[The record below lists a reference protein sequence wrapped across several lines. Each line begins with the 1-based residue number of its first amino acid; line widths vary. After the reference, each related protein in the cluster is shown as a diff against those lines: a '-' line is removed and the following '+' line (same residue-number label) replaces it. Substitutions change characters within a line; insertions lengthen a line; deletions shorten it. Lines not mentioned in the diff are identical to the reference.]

1 MVSLGEQPLVNSFN
15 KVFLGAAGTSTGAS
29 DDQFNRVSFLSHFD
43 GANNGVNN
51 AFDDGSASNHTMTAS
66 GNVTQGSFNP
76 YGTNWSHEFLPDTG
90 NAAIV
95 AGTGDRSSVNND
107 ATRISVP
114 ASASNFAWGNP
125 FTIEFF
131 CFLRKL
137 STSNAGGFSYDLDN
151 NFMLNQANSNAL
163 ADNGGPPDSAFSIVE
178 RAGNLAIDVHYDPA
192 GDGSQASVTSA
203 AYHASNTTATGDD
216 FAVNT
221 WHHVA
226 MTWDGSNYYGY
237 VDGVRKAT
245 INSSTAPH
253 RSDEPI
259 RIGGLRAGN
268 SNEYGNMDGF
278 ISNVRIVI
286 GTNLYPNN
294 NFTPPTSQLTAV
306 TNTKLL
312 TCHSNRMLDGSSI
325 GGTVTADPQDTGMN
339 GAALQGKVSNFGP
352 FLTDAI
358 YDPAVNGASLYNGVD
373 ADANYVS
380 AADSADWNLGSG
392 NYTVECWAYATALGS
407 FNKLV
412 GQWAYNGSNAAN
424 SWTLETVGTDM
435 EAYAITEAGLLLI
448 AQGAA
453 FTINQWH
460 HVALVRNGNNHNIY
474 IDGVAGSTT
483 SNSGTFVDGNGPLE
497 VGSFSQLSGGSW
509 DGYITDVRLVKGT
522 AVYTSNFTP
531 PTAPLT
537 AITNTKLLLN
547 MADGQAID
555 STTHNNVTLYGTA
568 KTSTAQKKFG
578 TASLLLDG
586 NSDYAVF
593 PHSLSNDIAGAGN
606 WTVELFFRIADR
618 TVYQQLAGMG
628 TGFQMYCGA
637 TDNKMGLAVG
647 TSSTATNAYFVS
659 AEGGTITN
667 DTWHHVA
674 TVKNGTS
681 YKLYLDGTAVI
692 SGTSASNVVTG
703 TQSWVVGAYK
713 LNGASAAGYTNGY
726 IDEFRVSKFARYTA
740 NFTAPSA
747 AFADKGQ

>member
-1 MVSLGEQPLVNSFN
+1 M
-15 KVFLGAAGTSTGAS
+15 GAAGSGGPS
-29 DDQFNRVSFLSHFD
+29 DDEFNRVSFLSHFE
-43 GANNGVNN
+43 GSNNGVNN
-51 AFDDGSASNHTMTAS
+51 AFDDGSTSNHTITAN

-76 YGTNWSHEFLPDTG
+76 FGTNWSHEFLPDTG

-95 AGTGDRSSVNND
+95 GGTGDRDDVNND

-163 ADNGGPPDSAFSIVE
+163 VDNGGPPDSAFSIIE
-178 RAGNLAIDVHYDPA
+178 RAGNLVINVRYDPA
-192 GDGSQASVTSA
+192 GDGSQASATNA
-203 AYHASNTTATGDD
+203 ASHASNTTSTGDD

-352 FLTDAI
+352 FLSSAV
-358 YDPAVNGASLYNGVD
+358 YDPAVNGASAYLDGTGDYLTAGDSTDYEFGTGDFTIEAWVYASSVDNPAIVSKFPNGARQFSLELSRDNNNHARYRALIYIGESGVFSNEYI
-373 ADANYVS
+373 AFNA
-380 AADSADWNLGSG
+380 WNHI
-392 NYTVECWAYATALGS
+392 AI
-407 FNKLV
+407 
-412 GQWAYNGSNAAN
+412 
-424 SWTLETVGTDM
+424 VGTASDTT
-435 EAYAITEAGLLLI
+435 ARIYTNGIRNSNTISYSGGVPAG
-448 AQGAA
+448 GADPLR
-453 FTINQWH
+453 
-460 HVALVRNGNNHNIY
+460 V
-474 IDGVAGSTT
+474 GSR
-483 SNSGTFVDGNGPLE
+483 NSGGYFYYE
-497 VGSFSQLSGGSW
+497 
-509 DGYITDVRLVKGT
+509 GYICDLRLLKGT
-522 AVYTSNFTP
+522 AAYSGASFTP

-555 STTHNNVTLYGTA
+555 SAAQNNLTLYGNANTSTDQAKFGNAALHLDGTGDFAKTELSTAFGTGDFTIECFYYNSASFASANRYLFDFGSNGLRIQFFNGTIYYFVDASNSVTTTASGVTHNNWYHIAAVRYNGQMNLYIDGVSRGTKNSVTTNLTERSLTIGDYGGGSQA
-568 KTSTAQKKFG
+568 LQ
-578 TASLLLDG
+578 
-586 NSDYAVF
+586 
-593 PHSLSNDIAGAGN
+593 
-606 WTVELFFRIADR
+606 
-618 TVYQQLAGMG
+618 
-628 TGFQMYCGA
+628 GF
-637 TDNKMGLAVG
+637 
-647 TSSTATNAYFVS
+647 
-659 AEGGTITN
+659 
-667 DTWHHVA
+667 
-674 TVKNGTS
+674 
-681 YKLYLDGTAVI
+681 
-692 SGTSASNVVTG
+692 
-703 TQSWVVGAYK
+703 
-713 LNGASAAGYTNGY
+713 
-726 IDEFRVSKFARYTA
+726 IDEFRISNFARYTS
-740 NFTAPSA
+740 NFTAPA
-747 AFADKGQ
+747 EPFADKGQ

>member
-1 MVSLGEQPLVNSFN
+1 MAALLTMVSLEEQPLVNSFN

-51 AFDDGSASNHTMTAS
+51 AFDDGSTNNHTVTAN

-76 YGTNWSHEFLPDTG
+76 FGTNWSHEFLPDTG

-95 AGTGDRSSVNND
+95 GGTGDRDDVNND

-163 ADNGGPPDSAFSIVE
+163 VDNGGPPDSAFSIVE
-178 RAGNLAIDVHYDPA
+178 RAGNLAISVRYDPA
-192 GDGSQASVTSA
+192 GDGSQALATNA
-203 AYHASNTTATGDD
+203 ASHASNTTSTGDD

-294 NFTPPTSQLTAV
+294 NFTPPTSQLTAI

-352 FLTDAI
+352 FLSSAV
-358 YDPAVNGASLYNGVD
+358 YNPAVNGASAYFDGTGDYLSMDGPGSLNASANWCMECFFYCNNSNPGIVRIMSVNEATD
-373 ADANYVS
+373 ADAFTLMRIRNNKYEFYSGGGSSYAYSNQIGTANYNEWAHIALTKAGTTVR
-380 AADSADWNLGSG
+380 AFVNGIKLWEATHNATNVIAKLITGWGYGSEHFPG
-392 NYTVECWAYATALGS
+392 YISDARFV
-407 FNKLV
+407 
-412 GQWAYNGSNAAN
+412 NGS
-424 SWTLETVGTDM
+424 S
-435 EAYAITEAGLLLI
+435 
-448 AQGAA
+448 
-453 FTINQWH
+453 
-460 HVALVRNGNNHNIY
+460 IY
-474 IDGVAGSTT
+474 
-483 SNSGTFVDGNGPLE
+483 
-497 VGSFSQLSGGSW
+497 
-509 DGYITDVRLVKGT
+509 T
-522 AVYTSNFTP
+522 ANFTP

-537 AITNTKLLLN
+537 AITNTSQLLN

-555 STTHNNVTLYGTA
+555 SAAQNNLTLDDNT
-568 KTSTAQKKFG
+568 KISTGQAKFG
-578 TASLLLDG
+578 DTSLLFDG
-586 NSDYAVF
+586 TNDYATTIF
-593 PHSLSNDIAGAGN
+593 KTTFGAGN
-606 WTVELFFRIADR
+606 FTVEYFFRVGAVSTNQNLFQFGDAFLPDDNGGPGLGIR
-618 TVYQQLAGMG
+618 SSRWRLY
-628 TGFQMYCGA
+628 TGA
-637 TDNKMGLAVG
+637 N
-647 TSSTATNAYFVS
+647 TATHHGS
-659 AEGGTITN
+659 AGPSN
-667 DTWHHVA
+667 NTWYHIAIVRVN
-674 TVKNGTS
+674 TTT
-681 YKLYLDGTAVI
+681 KLYVDGVETLSVSDSYNYAPRKYLLLGGGFDG
-692 SGTSASNVVTG
+692 S
-703 TQSWVVGAYK
+703 YDM
-713 LNGASAAGYTNGY
+713 NGY
-726 IDEFRVSKFARYTA
+726 MDEFRVSYLARYTSN
-740 NFTAPSA
+740 NFTVPSEP
-747 AFADKGQ
+747 FADKGQ